1 MGKRPSPP
9 PPSISRASITGP
21 TLPPLP
27 TLHYGV
33 CSVGEEMGIRL
44 DLKRW
49 GCGDGE
55 RWKTEMWVLFVDI
68 CLVEFES
75 PNLRVNTRVE
85 PKNQYLKSR
94 RALESKVNQFQSWIC
109 HIFLNLFVF
118 LFFSRE
124 KRKMQCTIPSTYDFH
139 VLFSSPEETPLR
151 NWGMTQWGPNHRKK
165 GAARNVEG
173 DPELGW
179 VLCSLSSCLGELDA
193 FTRKSL
199 CGLLIYISFPR
210 LKKYI
215 FLFLFFNFCQMF
227 VDYLK

>member
-1 MGKRPSPP
+1 
-9 PPSISRASITGP
+9 
-21 TLPPLP
+21 
-27 TLHYGV
+27 
-33 CSVGEEMGIRL
+33 MGIRL
-44 DLKRW
+44 DSRRW
-49 GCGDGE
+49 RCGDAE
-55 RWKTEMWVLFVDI
+55 WRKREMWVLFVDI

-85 PKNQYLKSR
+85 PKNQYIKSR

-109 HIFLNLFVF
+109 YIFLNLFLF
-118 LFFSRE
+118 LFFTRE
-124 KRKMQCTIPSTYDFH
+124 KRKMQCTIPLTYDFH

-165 GAARNVEG
+165 RCCQKRGTPRTR
-173 DPELGW
+173 
-179 VLCSLSSCLGELDA
+179 CLGELDA

-215 FLFLFFNFCQMF
+215 SFPVFQFLLNVCWLPKISTIF
-227 VDYLK
+227 YLVSSFWKTNNLYTSPINHIMSLLLCIYLCAPLWFYLVSTYL